1 MGPGLTPCAR
11 VLLSLQLHDL
21 GHRANRA
28 QPQALNSKCVGH
40 SSHVGP
46 GDIVRS
52 KEKTALPAFWENSF
66 HGAKEHEWEG
76 LGVVRSAEQAVR
88 GSHEV
93 QDFGR
98 PGPRASSAASHG
110 GHCVPSTCCSVL
122 GQGEQRT
129 HDHRLS

>member
-76 LGVVRSAEQAVR
+76 LGVVWSAEQAVR
-88 GSHEV
+88 GAPEV
-93 QDFGR
+93 QGSSR
-98 PGPRASSAASHG
+98 PGLQ
-110 GHCVPSTCCSVL
+110 PSRTSGVL
-122 GQGEQRT
+122 GPGHPALHLMAVTVSLPHAAR
-129 HDHRLS
+129 S